1 MLAILYLL
9 TGWLTGYRLIRKF
22 LPQLFKVGNRK
33 SLYDDKIPL
42 EHWMVTLP
50 ASFLIGTLVITWVT
64 YLAAYCFR
72 NTATPLS
79 YGNLVSLSVFLAV
92 NLYLI
97 VPKGRAYFAKL
108 KSIGLSGAA
117 EFYRTHRRETL
128 FILIV
133 LLVSSF
139 MMFYTFHI
147 NNGRIYVGLSVF
159 SDFGPHLAVIRSFS
173 HGMNFPTEYPHFA
186 NGQARYH
193 FLFQFLSGNLEY
205 LGLPIDWAFNLPSI
219 ISLTVFMMLLYAL
232 AVILT
237 GKPGVGFL
245 SVILF
250 FFRSSMAFFTYWSE
264 LRRTPGDNIFARILR
279 TDIFIG
285 KTLHEDWGLW
295 AQNVYVNQ
303 RHFAFALG
311 IMLIIIIVLLPLFKK
326 MLHALREKSATTGS
340 VDDLLQEFMLRS
352 DAWLPA
358 DIGRSVVIGVL
369 LGLLSFWNGAVV
381 VAALL
386 ILFGL
391 AVFSKHR
398 LEFANIALI
407 AIAVSYLETLFFI
420 GPGSSALQ
428 PQIMIGFLAAQKDGA
443 GILRFY
449 LELLGLLPLV
459 LLTAFCFAP
468 GGGRWLFI
476 PFLLPLIFATTVQL
490 TPDIA
495 MNHKFI
501 IISVLLLNIF
511 AADFI
516 HRLFKINPGS
526 FKFNKGKN
534 QADSEPALET
544 ASTGEPVCGETAS
557 DGTDPFAS
565 GLRFIGKI
573 SLAALNKFE
582 SFWNLTLTQAIIRAV
597 LRYAAFI
604 ILMAMT
610 ITGVVD
616 FITLINKNLP
626 QKAIVL
632 EVDDPVTQWVEE
644 NTRPDDLFLTDAYC
658 IHPILMAGRKIFYG
672 WPYFAWSAGYD
683 VDGRNVITSNIYGGY
698 DLQIVKELLEENQIR
713 YVVIEDGNR
722 QSYEYR
728 LNEDLFRDNFTLV
741 YQNEERRIDIYKVD

>member
-264 LRRTPGDNIFARILR
+264 LRQTPGGNIFARILG

-428 PQIMIGFLAAQKDGA
+428 PQIVIGFLAAQKDWA

-501 IISVLLLNIF
+501 III
-511 AADFI
+511 
-516 HRLFKINPGS
+516 
-526 FKFNKGKN
+526 
-534 QADSEPALET
+534 
-544 ASTGEPVCGETAS
+544 
-557 DGTDPFAS
+557 
-565 GLRFIGKI
+565 
-573 SLAALNKFE
+573 
-582 SFWNLTLTQAIIRAV
+582 
-597 LRYAAFI
+597 
-604 ILMAMT
+604 
-610 ITGVVD
+610 
-616 FITLINKNLP
+616 
-626 QKAIVL
+626 
-632 EVDDPVTQWVEE
+632 
-644 NTRPDDLFLTDAYC
+644 
-658 IHPILMAGRKIFYG
+658 
-672 WPYFAWSAGYD
+672 
-683 VDGRNVITSNIYGGY
+683 
-698 DLQIVKELLEENQIR
+698 
-713 YVVIEDGNR
+713 
-722 QSYEYR
+722 
-728 LNEDLFRDNFTLV
+728 
-741 YQNEERRIDIYKVD
+741 